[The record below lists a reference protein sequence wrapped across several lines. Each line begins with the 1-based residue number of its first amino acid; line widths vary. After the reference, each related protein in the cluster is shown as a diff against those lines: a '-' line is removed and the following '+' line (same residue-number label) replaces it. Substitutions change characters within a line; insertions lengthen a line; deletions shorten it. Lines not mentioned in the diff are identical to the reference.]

1 MTEVEWSK
9 VPEKIG
15 WPGSGAQVC
24 LRRNKD
30 IHTLETGEERWK
42 DTCHCG

>member
-1 MTEVEWSK
+1 MIARAYIFVEKSGEVTEVEWSK

-24 LRRNKD
+24 LRR
-30 IHTLETGEERWK
+30 E
-42 DTCHCG
+42 